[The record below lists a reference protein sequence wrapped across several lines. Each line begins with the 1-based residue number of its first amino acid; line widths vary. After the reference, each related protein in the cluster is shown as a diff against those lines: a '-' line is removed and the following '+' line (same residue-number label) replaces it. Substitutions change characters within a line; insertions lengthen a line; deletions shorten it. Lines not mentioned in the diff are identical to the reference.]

1 MRRSELLTLCFESA
15 HRLSKFTYRPAT
27 ASPTRVLQRADKAR
41 AHPAQLPAAR
51 RADGDTGAGSASA
64 LPPSRSGVGGGWG
77 GVGGGGARRP
87 APRHTRQHAPHTSR
101 PRRGAG
107 KLARRCSTAVGQGA
121 LHTAS
126 HARDD
131 LHDRDA
137 AVADLD
143 LLRLARG
150 AQEGERRVEH
160 LLLGGEG
167 GEEADVRAWSG

>member
-1 MRRSELLTLCFESA
+1 M
-15 HRLSKFTYRPAT
+15 
-27 ASPTRVLQRADKAR
+27 
-41 AHPAQLPAAR
+41 
-51 RADGDTGAGSASA
+51 
-64 LPPSRSGVGGGWG
+64 
-77 GVGGGGARRP
+77 
-87 APRHTRQHAPHTSR
+87 RQHAPHTSR

-143 LLRLARG
+143 LLLLACG

>member
-1 MRRSELLTLCFESA
+1 M
-15 HRLSKFTYRPAT
+15 
-27 ASPTRVLQRADKAR
+27 
-41 AHPAQLPAAR
+41 
-51 RADGDTGAGSASA
+51 
-64 LPPSRSGVGGGWG
+64 
-77 GVGGGGARRP
+77 
-87 APRHTRQHAPHTSR
+87 
-101 PRRGAG
+101 
-107 KLARRCSTAVGQGA
+107 GQGA
-121 LHTAS
+121 LHIAS
-126 HARDD
+126 HARYD